1 MAKHLLHTRS
11 SPFNYFHHLSSHFFK
26 NLWKILHWTLPL
38 HLSLLIL
45 PDLTLICQVTGLH
58 TELHVVLVSKHKGS
72 KAVLTAPKD
81 SLSLSFAPQLGSGS
95 FAPAPVCS
103 ALAKAQIQ
111 RARET
116 QMLGWRRGLTL
127 SQASEEEE
135 SLPSPRNLWA
145 DHREPQQDT
154 DSCWTA
160 KKAWRKACIDKQNI
174 FDF

>member
-11 SPFNYFHHLSSHFFK
+11 SPFNYFHHLSSHFCK

-58 TELHVVLVSKHKGS
+58 TELHVVSKCKGR

-116 QMLGWRRGLTL
+116 QMLG
-127 SQASEEEE
+127 
-135 SLPSPRNLWA
+135 
-145 DHREPQQDT
+145 
-154 DSCWTA
+154 
-160 KKAWRKACIDKQNI
+160 
-174 FDF
+174 